1 MPERPYFDESG
12 EPSDAP
18 GRFVHIDDLDALTV
32 GPGLQFRPVTT
43 DTLLTNFVAFEPN
56 VPTPTTTT
64 ATCAEPGGRKPRP

>member
-1 MPERPYFDESG
+1 
-12 EPSDAP
+12 
-18 GRFVHIDDLDALTV
+18 LTV